1 MNRDWPEDRQE
12 YNRLDTDLAEK
23 DPADRESNEDNDIER
38 RDSLRGVIDSVTPS
52 RPVQRNE
59 AVYGDTDLNPNQD
72 DIKDVHDAGP
82 DDVV

>member
-23 DPADRESNEDNDIER
+23 DPADRDSNEDNDIER

>member
-23 DPADRESNEDNDIER
+23 DPADRNDNDDNDIER
-38 RDSLRGVIDSVTPS
+38 RDTLTGVIDSVTPS
-52 RPVQRNE
+52 RAVQRNE
-59 AVYGDTDLNPNQD
+59 AVYGDTDLDPNKD

-82 DDVV
+82 DDIV